1 MKCIVYQKNLISQYT
16 KDLEGEEKKK
26 IFKIPLTKLKTK
38 LIVDKFFINK
48 SHVYILKYAKPK
60 KKKKKSLCL
69 SLLILEEIKFQF
81 FSHYSP

>member
-1 MKCIVYQKNLISQYT
+1 MECIVYQKNLISQYT

-60 KKKKKSLCL
+60 KKKKKKKISL
-69 SLLILEEIKFQF
+69 SL
-81 FSHYSP
+81 SPNS